1 MRSRPHGHHYKMA
14 LTTPLSPLL
23 VVSVHRR
30 QCIFPLPE
38 ACLSHG
44 VIWLM
49 VGSQSRWCMSPTI
62 LLTVLHSLY
71 KGGVFCSLGLLS
83 WSWSS
88 ISRDVLKLYCRRIRV
103 SCGCSCW
110 QDCSVGHNTPK
121 ELEAIVN
128 ILLTKNKP
136 RIWWV
141 YFRILS
147 DIHGDL
153 IPILLKLLCKFKR
166 EGTLFNMFYE
176 ARLQLYS
183 NHTKT

>member
-1 MRSRPHGHHYKMA
+1 MLSA
-14 LTTPLSPLL
+14 L
-23 VVSVHRR
+23 RR
-30 QCIFPLPE
+30 QGIFPLPE
-38 ACLSHG
+38 PCLSHG
-44 VIWLM
+44 VIRLM
-49 VGSQSRWCMSPTI
+49 VGIEFWWCTSPTI
-62 LLTVLHSLY
+62 LLTVLRSLY

-88 ISRDVLKLYCRRIRV
+88 ISRDVLKLYCRRIQV
-103 SCGCSCW
+103 SCGRSCW
-110 QDCSVGHNTPK
+110 QDCSVGRNTPK

-128 ILLTKNKP
+128 SLTTKNKP